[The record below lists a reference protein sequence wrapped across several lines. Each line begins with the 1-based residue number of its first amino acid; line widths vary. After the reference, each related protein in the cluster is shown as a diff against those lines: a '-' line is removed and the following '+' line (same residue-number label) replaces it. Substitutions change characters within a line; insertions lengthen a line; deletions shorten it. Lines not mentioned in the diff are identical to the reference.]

1 MAEWSMN
8 GQSVASGPN
17 ASPDR
22 GMPGN
27 GVDGHATTAADLAAL
42 DSMYTALSS
51 FGMNQVRLVQVDMH
65 RSFSCTGARLSS
77 AF

>member
-17 ASPDR
+17 ASSDR
-22 GMPGN
+22 GTPGN
-27 GVDGHATTAADLAAL
+27 GVDGHATTVADLAAL

-51 FGMNQVRLVQVDMH
+51 FGMNQVRLVQVDVQ
-65 RSFSCTGARLSS
+65 RSFSCTRAMLCS